1 MAGHDTELKAA
12 TTAYRNAKA
21 EANRQEEARWANV
34 IGNILK
40 NRGEYVEALRWLRRD
55 YEVSLKYLP
64 EKHLLPTCQ
73 SLGEIYLRLE
83 RFSEAL
89 TYQKKHLELA
99 RDANDLVEQQRAST
113 QLGRTYHELFSRSE
127 HDHLSIRNAKK
138 YFKSSMEL
146 AQILKEDPPTNKSSF
161 VKEYIDAHNNIG
173 MLEMELDN
181 LEEAKKILTRGLEIC
196 NEEEVSEDD
205 DGRSRLHHNLGNV
218 YMELRMW
225 EKARKHIEKDIQIC
239 NRIGHCQGEA
249 KGYINLGEVHYR
261 TQKYDEARSYYEKAL
276 TLAKSLEDEDA
287 LVRQIDENIKT
298 VNKAVK
304 VMDELKKEE
313 QNFKKLKRY
322 LAATRGSAHERKYLL
337 QQNASVDRLLEK
349 SSMII
354 AWEKHCEFAKEKKEI
369 ASELRDDEKLSDSYL
384 ALGESYQKL
393 RNFNESIKWYRKSLE
408 LYKTIGNLEGQALVK
423 IDIGNVLDSVHNCK
437 GALAAFEESYRIAVE
452 ANLPSVQLSAL
463 ENMHYSNMIRFDN
476 ENETR
481 RLKLLIDQLKKS
493 IDKDTEPKDI
503 QEDYCSETDT
513 EEGYLSNSGS
523 ESKMTTARE
532 DWNDDMP
539 LMSVFQSRKKSS
551 QKAGFMEGFGNSV
564 EEPQQSPKSL
574 PKTTSQK
581 AVGSKRVRVILS
593 DDEEEEENVDE
604 MEHSKR
610 KSRDCQLEDFSTS
623 DAIESKRSGASP
635 ATKIQVVSEFGFKCP
650 FKVEE
655 NSSSFKCR
663 NPHSATKTASNSR
676 SLSND
681 IVTEP
686 DIASCSKCDTNA
698 SGKLLHH
705 AIACPMRRSS
715 ERDQDVTVK
724 IENDLIYMEATSF
737 VASDQLKSEVAC
749 LYYLQ
754 LHRER
759 RSEGL
764 LPIIQ
769 HIKCAGRDLESLET
783 VENLLQYLGDD
794 MVEVSVD
801 GWVQKCVIKM
811 YMDCCEELS
820 EVPNLKVLK
829 KLYNLEVSDDEIIV
843 TECDLQDLSVTPLLN
858 ALLSHKRFAMLD
870 LSHNMLGNGTMEKLQ
885 KVFMASGQSYGGL
898 TLDLHCNRFGP
909 TALFQICECSVLF
922 TRLEVL
928 NFSGNR
934 LTDACGSYL
943 STILE
948 KCTVLCSLN
957 VERCHIT
964 SRTIQKMADALDS
977 KSVLSQLCIGYNNP
991 VSGNAIVNLLAKLST
1006 LKRFS
1011 ELNLSGLKLGKPV
1024 VDTLCQ
1030 LAGTITLSGLML
1042 GSTGIGNEGAMQLAR
1057 SLFNETQELVKLD
1070 LSYCGLTSNNFLN
1083 AGVSSFCSIL
1093 ELKMEGNP
1101 IMPEGS
1107 NTLSSLLI
1115 DPQCCLKVLV
1125 LRNCQLGLT
1134 GILHIFEALAENNC
1148 LQELNLAGN
1157 AAPNELSSLQHD
1169 FSVKGCSE
1177 NLEQKLDTSELS
1189 SPMELEN
1196 TKEVLGT
1203 PNNGNCALEVANNQ
1217 DDQTRVEAAASGIDD
1232 SCASSCQ
1239 RNNSSS
1245 PKCNHLIRK
1254 LSSAIGLAN
1263 NLQLLDLSENGFS
1276 AEAAELLYGSWSS
1289 SSSLRNGS
1297 SHKHI
1302 TDQII
1307 HFSTKQNKCCRVKPC
1322 CKKD

>member
-1 MAGHDTELKAA
+1 MAGHDPELKAA

-55 YEVSLKYLP
+55 YEISLKYLP

-83 RFSEAL
+83 RFSDAL

-138 YFKSSMEL
+138 YFKYAMEL

-161 VKEYIDAHNNIG
+161 VKEYIDAHNNSG

-181 LEEAKKILTRGLEIC
+181 LEEARKILTRGLEIC
-196 NEEEVSEDD
+196 NEEEVGEDD

-239 NRIGHCQGEA
+239 NKIEHCQGEA

-261 TQKYDEARSYYEKAL
+261 TQKYDEAQSYYEKAL

-322 LAATRGSAHERKYLL
+322 LAAARGSAHERKYLL
-337 QQNASVDRLLEK
+337 QQNASLDRLLEK
-349 SSMII
+349 SSMIS

-369 ASELRDDEKLSDSYL
+369 ANELCDNEKLSDSYL

-393 RNFNESIKWYRKSLE
+393 RNFNESIKWYRKSWE
-408 LYKTIGNLEGQALVK
+408 MYKKIGNLEGQALVK
-423 IDIGNVLDSVHNCK
+423 IDIGNVLDSVRNWQ

-452 ANLPSVQLSAL
+452 ANLPFVQLSAL
-463 ENMHYSNMIRFDN
+463 ENMHYSNMIRFDD

-493 IDKDTEPKDI
+493 LDTDPEPRDTK
-503 QEDYCSETDT
+503 EDCCSETDT
-513 EEGYLSNSGS
+513 EADGYLSNSGS
-523 ESKMTTARE
+523 ESKMATARE

-551 QKAGFMEGFGNSV
+551 QKAGFMEGLSNSV
-564 EEPQQSPKSL
+564 EEPQQSPRSM

-593 DDEEEEENVDE
+593 DDEEEENVDE
-604 MEHSKR
+604 MEHLKR
-610 KSRDCQLEDFSTS
+610 KPRDCQLQDFSTT
-623 DAIESKRSGASP
+623 DTIKSKRSGASP
-635 ATKIQVVSEFGFKCP
+635 AAKIQVVSEYGSKCP
-650 FKVEE
+650 INVEDS
-655 NSSSFKCR
+655 SSSFKCR
-663 NPHSATKTASNSR
+663 HPHSATKAASYSR

-681 IVTEP
+681 LVAEP
-686 DIASCSKCDTNA
+686 DIASGSKCDTSI

-705 AIACPMRRSS
+705 GAAYPMRRSS
-715 ERDQDVTVK
+715 ERDQDITVK
-724 IENDLIYMEATSF
+724 IENDLIYIEATSF

-754 LHRER
+754 LPREK

-769 HIKCAGRDLESLET
+769 HIRCAGRDLESLET
-783 VENLLQYLGDD
+783 VENLKECVGDD
-794 MVEVSVD
+794 IVEVSVD
-801 GWVQKCVIKM
+801 GWVQKRLIKM

-885 KVFMASGQSYGGL
+885 KVFVASGQSYGGL

-922 TRLEVL
+922 ARLEVL

-948 KCTVLCSLN
+948 KCTALCSLN

-977 KSVLSQLCIGYNNP
+977 KSVLVQLCIGYNNP
-991 VSGNAIVNLLAKLST
+991 VSGNAIVNLLTKLST
-1006 LKRFS
+1006 LQRFS

-1030 LAGTITLSGLML
+1030 LAGTISLSGLML
-1042 GSTGIGNEGAMQLAR
+1042 GSTGIGNEGVMQLTR
-1057 SLFNETQELVKLD
+1057 SLFNGTQELVKLD
-1070 LSYCGLTSNNFLN
+1070 ISYCGLTSSNFFS
-1083 AGVSSFCSIL
+1083 AGVSSFSSIL
-1093 ELKMEGNP
+1093 ELKLEGNP

-1107 NTLSSLLI
+1107 NTLSSLLMN
-1115 DPQCCLKVLV
+1115 PQCCLKVLV

-1134 GILHIFEALAENNC
+1134 GVLHVIEALAENNC

-1157 AAPNELSSLQHD
+1157 AAPNELSSLRHD
-1169 FSVKGCSE
+1169 SSIKGCSE
-1177 NLEQKLDTSELS
+1177 NLEQKPDTRELS
-1189 SPMELEN
+1189 SPMKVDK
-1196 TKEVLGT
+1196 TKEGLGT
-1203 PNNGNCALEVANNQ
+1203 LKNANCELEVANNQ
-1217 DDQTRVEAAASGIDD
+1217 DDRTRIETGTSGIDD
-1232 SCASSCQ
+1232 SCASSSQ
-1239 RNNSSS
+1239 RNSSY
-1245 PKCNHLIRK
+1245 PKCHLIRK
-1254 LSSAIGLAN
+1254 LSTAIGLAN
-1263 NLQLLDLSENGFS
+1263 NLQLLDLSDNGFS

-1289 SSSLRNGS
+1289 SSLRTRS

-1302 TDQII
+1302 TDEVI
-1307 HFSTKQNKCCRVKPC
+1307 HFSTSENKCCRVKPC

>member
-1 MAGHDTELKAA
+1 MAGRDVELKAA
-12 TTAYRNAKA
+12 ATAYRNAKA
-21 EANRQEEARWANV
+21 EGNRQEEARWANV
-34 IGNILK
+34 MGNILK

-83 RFSEAL
+83 RFSDAL

-138 YFKSSMEL
+138 YFKSAMEL
-146 AQILKEDPPTNKSSF
+146 AGILKEDPPTNKSSF
-161 VKEYIDAHNNIG
+161 VKEYIDAHNNMG

-276 TLAKSLEDEDA
+276 ALAKSMEDEDA

-298 VNKAVK
+298 VNKAVI

-322 LAATRGSAHERKYLL
+322 LAAARGSAHERKCLL
-337 QQNASVDRLLEK
+337 QQNESLDRLLEK
-349 SSMII
+349 SSVIF
-354 AWEKHCEFAKEKKEI
+354 AWEKHCEFAKEKKEM
-369 ASELRDDEKLSDSYL
+369 ASELRDNEKLSDSYL

-393 RNFNESIKWYRKSLE
+393 RNFNEAIKWYKKSWE
-408 LYKTIGNLEGQALVK
+408 MYRTIGNLEGQALVK
-423 IDIGNVLDSVHNCK
+423 IDIGNVLDSVHNWK
-437 GALAAFEESYRIAVE
+437 GALEAFEESYRIAAE

-463 ENMHYSNMIRFDN
+463 ENMHYSNMIRFDD

-493 IDKDTEPKDI
+493 IDKDPKPKDI
-503 QEDYCSETDT
+503 RENYCSETDT
-513 EEGYLSNSGS
+513 EADEYLSNSGS
-523 ESKMTTARE
+523 ESKIATARE
-532 DWNDDMP
+532 ELNDDMP
-539 LMSVFQSRKKSS
+539 LMSLFQSRKRSS
-551 QKAGFMEGFGNSV
+551 QKAGFMEGYSNSV
-564 EEPQQSPKSL
+564 EEPQPSPRSL

-581 AVGSKRVRVILS
+581 TVGFKRVRVILS
-593 DDEEEEENVDE
+593 DDDEEGENVDE
-604 MEHSKR
+604 MKHSER

-623 DAIESKRSGASP
+623 DAIKSKRSGASP
-635 ATKIQVVSEFGFKCP
+635 AAKIQV
-650 FKVEE
+650 EE
-655 NSSSFKCR
+655 SSSSFKCR
-663 NPHSATKTASNSR
+663 NPHSNTKTTSNSR
-676 SLSND
+676 SQSND
-681 IVTEP
+681 VVAEP
-686 DIASCSKCDTNA
+686 DIASGSKCDTNV
-698 SGKLLHH
+698 SGKML
-705 AIACPMRRSS
+705 PYGVSYSMRRSS
-715 ERDQDVTVK
+715 ERDHDITVK
-724 IENDLIYMEATSF
+724 IENDLIYIGASSF
-737 VASDQLKSEVAC
+737 VARDQLKSEVAC

-754 LHRER
+754 LPRER
-759 RSEGL
+759 KSEGL

-769 HIKCAGRDLESLET
+769 HIKCAGRDLESLEA
-783 VENLLQYLGDD
+783 VENLKEYLGDD
-794 MVEVSVD
+794 MVEISVD
-801 GWVQKCVIKM
+801 GWVQKRLIKM

-843 TECDLQDLSVTPLLN
+843 ADCDLQDLSVTPLLN

-922 TRLEVL
+922 ARLEVL

-948 KCTVLCSLN
+948 KCTALCSLN

-977 KSVLSQLCIGYNNP
+977 KSVLAQLCIGYNNP
-991 VSGNAIVNLLAKLST
+991 ISGNAIVNLLDKLSA

-1024 VDTLCQ
+1024 VDTLCK
-1030 LAGTITLSGLML
+1030 LAGSITLSGLIL
-1042 GSTGIGNEGAMQLAR
+1042 GSTGIGNEGAAQLTQ
-1057 SLFNETQELVKLD
+1057 SLFNGTQELVKLD
-1070 LSYCGLTSNNFLN
+1070 LSYCGLTSNKFLH

-1093 ELKMEGNP
+1093 ELRLEGNP

-1107 NTLSSLLI
+1107 NTLSYLLTN
-1115 DPQCCLKVLV
+1115 PQCSLKVLV

-1134 GILHIFEALAENNC
+1134 GVLHIIEALAENNC

-1157 AAPNELSSLQHD
+1157 AAPNEISSLGHD
-1169 FSVKGCSE
+1169 ISVGCSE
-1177 NLEQKLDTSELS
+1177 KLKQKLDICELS
-1189 SPMELEN
+1189 SPMEMGKTNES
-1196 TKEVLGT
+1196 LGT
-1203 PNNGNCALEVANNQ
+1203 LNNGNNCELEVAKNQ
-1217 DDQTRVEAAASGIDD
+1217 DDQTRVEAATSGIED
-1232 SCASSCQ
+1232 SYASSCQ
-1239 RNNSSS
+1239 RNSSS
-1245 PKCNHLIRK
+1245 PKSHLIRK
-1254 LSSAIGLAN
+1254 LSTAIGLAN
-1263 NLQLLDLSENGFS
+1263 NLQLLDLSDNGLPE
-1276 AEAAELLYGSWSS
+1276 EAAELLYGSWSS
-1289 SSSLRNGS
+1289 SSSRAHS
-1297 SHKHI
+1297 SHKHM

-1307 HFSTKQNKCCRVKPC
+1307 HFSTSENKCCGVKPC